1 MTAYSSATR
10 SKPRVS
16 VRRRK
21 EILLGILFASPV
33 MLGFLIF
40 VFLPIVVSFIMSLT
54 NYAIVNQASFVGFE
68 NYRRLFLGQDQF
80 FYKSLNVTFY
90 YVLLSVPLQIIV
102 ALFLA
107 VMLNANIRARS
118 LFRTIFYLPTIVP
131 VVASSLI
138 WLWLFDPDM
147 GIFNTALRALNLP
160 TSMWIWSEQ
169 TVIPSLAMMSVWS
182 VGATMVI
189 FLAGLQGIPRQLYEA
204 VDVDGGKGIHK
215 FMHITL
221 PMLSPTI
228 FFNVVM
234 AIINSFQVFN
244 QAFIMTEGG
253 PNNAS
258 MVYVYYLYREAF
270 KFQEMGRAC
279 AIGWVMFIIIM
290 IATILVF
297 RSSSLWVYYEGEVK

>member
-1 MTAYSSATR
+1 MTVNSPAVPY
-10 SKPRVS
+10 KPRAS
-16 VRRRK
+16 RRRQK
-21 EILLGILFASPV
+21 EILLGMLFASPV
-33 MLGFLIF
+33 MLGFFIF

-54 NYAIVNQASFVGFE
+54 NYAIVNQASFIGFE
-68 NYRRLFLGQDQF
+68 NYKRLFLNQDQF
-80 FYKSLNVTFY
+80 FYKSLSVTFY
-90 YVLLSVPLQIIV
+90 YVILSVPLQIIV

-107 VMLNANIRARS
+107 MMLNANIRARS

-138 WLWLFDPDM
+138 WLWMFDPDM
-147 GIFNTALRALNLP
+147 GILNTALRALHLP

-204 VDVDGGKGIHK
+204 VDVDGGKGFHK

-258 MVYVYYLYREAF
+258 MVYVY
-270 KFQEMGRAC
+270 
-279 AIGWVMFIIIM
+279 
-290 IATILVF
+290 
-297 RSSSLWVYYEGEVK
+297 